1 MTFRGARDLPRWKPI
16 AVVVVAGGLVAAAA
30 FSWIQLSAPHAQF
43 TRPAQESS
51 TEICLVPGR
60 PDTIRLS
67 SELTHRLGFAIAQ
80 VQQAPPP
87 EPMRFAGS
95 LFLDP
100 TRLVAV
106 HSRCAGQV
114 MSIGTP
120 VGGQATDPAEVG
132 RELRYGD
139 PVVKGQL
146 LAVIWSRDIGEKKSE
161 MIDAISRLDLDQ
173 AELKRV
179 QALPGVV
186 TQRQLNEAQRN
197 VQASMIA
204 VDKAERTLRSWRL
217 SDEEIETVRR
227 EAQEVMHGEKSRD
240 TDRTWAEVDVRASMD
255 GVLVERN
262 VNVGSI
268 VDSSGDLFKLADLS
282 RVRVLAHV
290 YEEYLP
296 SLRRLTPEQRRWT
309 ITLVSD
315 PDTPPIE
322 GAFELISKIID
333 PAQHTAAVM
342 GWLPNPDG
350 KMSAGQFVTATILL
364 PPEPGIVAVPPS
376 ALVDEGY
383 SSSVFVETDA
393 QHSEFSRR
401 RIAVVRRGRGLVF
414 IRAEPTDLERQAG
427 AMPLD
432 ASAQVLSGGVL
443 QLAAAMD
450 ALQAKSGEPRDSK

>member
-1 MTFRGARDLPRWKPI
+1 MTFRGAPELPWWKPI
-16 AVVVVAGGLVAAAA
+16 AVVVVTAGLVAVAM
-30 FSWIQLSAPHAQF
+30 FWWNRWSEPHAQAARRVQNSA
-43 TRPAQESS
+43 TD
-51 TEICLVPGR
+51 ICLVPGR

-67 SELTHRLGFAIAQ
+67 SELKRKFGFVIAE
-80 VQQAPPP
+80 VKPAPPP
-87 EPMRFAGS
+87 EPVRFPGS

-106 HSRCAGQV
+106 HSRFAGEV
-114 MSIGTP
+114 MSIGAIA
-120 VGGQATDPAEVG
+120 GGQSTDPAEVG
-132 RELRYGD
+132 RDLRYGD
-139 PVVKGQL
+139 PVLKGQL

-197 VQASMIA
+197 VQASLIA

-217 SDEEIETVRR
+217 SDEEIDAVRR

-262 VNVGSI
+262 VNVGSM
-268 VDSSGDLFKLADLS
+268 VDSSDDLFKLADLS
-282 RVRVLAHV
+282 RIRVLAYV

-296 SLRRLTPEQRRWT
+296 ALRRLTPEQRRWS

-315 PDTPPIE
+315 PGTPPIE
-322 GAFELISKIID
+322 GEFELIGNIID

-350 KMSAGQFVTATILL
+350 KLSVGQFVTATILL
-364 PPEPGIVAVPPS
+364 PPEPGIIAVPPS
-376 ALVDEGY
+376 ALVDDGY

-393 QHSEFSRR
+393 QQSEFSRR
-401 RIAVVRRGRGLVF
+401 RLAVVRRGRGLVF
-414 IRAEPTDLERQAG
+414 IRAVPTDLERQAG
-427 AMPLD
+427 AKPLD
-432 ASAQVLSGGVL
+432 ANAHVLVGGIL

-450 ALQAKSGEPRDSK
+450 ALQAKSGEP